1 MANKLELKLVLSAL
15 DKITAPLKK
24 IRSGSDSTS
33 KSLKEMNQKLKDITQ
48 QQKTLGEFREL
59 HRGLQNTQQKLK
71 KHKVALR
78 HWPVR

>member
-48 QQKTLGEFREL
+48 QQKRWESSASYIVDCKTPSK
-59 HRGLQNTQQKLK
+59 N
-71 KHKVALR
+71 
-78 HWPVR
+78 